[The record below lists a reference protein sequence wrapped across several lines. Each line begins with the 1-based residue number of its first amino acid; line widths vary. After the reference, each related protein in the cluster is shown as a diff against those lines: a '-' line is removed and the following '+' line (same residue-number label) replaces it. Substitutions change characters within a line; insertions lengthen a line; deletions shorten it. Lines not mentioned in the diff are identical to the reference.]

1 MNYMLFTAAV
11 SRAAEHG
18 LPSLRAKQALSL
30 FRFSRLKA
38 RWAHRQECR
47 CSDSARRQ
55 ALSQALAN
63 TSNMKM
69 NTIILIVVSLMP
81 LTAFSQP
88 QPPQPPNPPNPPNAP
103 QPPRDR
109 EDRRP
114 KVPVTFLGVDTS
126 EVPSVLCD
134 QLGLPKGFG
143 LVVDYVVPDGPA
155 ASAGVQQNDVLKMLN
170 DQILTDPG
178 QLSKLIRSY
187 SEGTNVTLTVLRKG
201 QEQKITVKLAK
212 KEVPRRRAWM
222 DGMHMDHNWNVDL
235 GDLGNMDDLKERMSE
250 LKERLGE
257 QRGMIHDAVVRA
269 REEAQRATDEARRSA
284 ERSLRTIT
292 RDNGG
297 LQRTTI
303 DLNKAQIVL
312 SDDKGELRI
321 ENKDGKKFLTA
332 KDPQGKLLFSG
343 PVETNEEVDKVPAE
357 VRQRY
362 EKLQEH
368 DLRAVAPDD
377 LRAESDSDEDD
388 DDMDEES
395 PSASSVSYDQVCSQD
410 AGRSAWEIHTVLI

>member
-1 MNYMLFTAAV
+1 
-11 SRAAEHG
+11 
-18 LPSLRAKQALSL
+18 
-30 FRFSRLKA
+30 
-38 RWAHRQECR
+38 
-47 CSDSARRQ
+47 
-55 ALSQALAN
+55 
-63 TSNMKM
+63 MKTK
-69 NTIILIVVSLMP
+69 TIILIVVSLIP

-88 QPPQPPNPPNPPNAP
+88 QPPQPPNPPNPPSAP

-126 EVPSVLCD
+126 EVPGVLCD
-134 QLGLPKGFG
+134 QLGLSKGFG

-155 ASAGVQQNDVLKMLN
+155 AAAGVQQNDVLKMLN

-212 KEVPRRRAWM
+212 KEVPRRRAWR
-222 DGMHMDHNWNVDL
+222 DDMHMNHDWNVDL
-235 GDLGNMDDLKERMSE
+235 GDLGNMDELKERMSE

-284 ERSLRTIT
+284 ERSVRTIT

-343 PVETNEEVDKVPAE
+343 PVETNEDMGKVPAE

-368 DLRAVAPDD
+368 DLRAVAPGD
-377 LRAESDSDEDD
+377 LRAESDSDDD
-388 DDMDEES
+388 DDVDEES
-395 PSASSVSYDQVCSQD
+395 PSASNVSYDQVCSQE
-410 AGRSAWEIHTVLI
+410 GRRAWEIHTVLM

>member
-1 MNYMLFTAAV
+1 MLFTAAV
-11 SRAAEHG
+11 SRAAEHR
-18 LPSLRAKQALSL
+18 LQSLCAKQALSL
-30 FRFSRLKA
+30 FRFSRMKA
-38 RWAHRQECR
+38 RWAQRQECR

-69 NTIILIVVSLMP
+69 NTIILIVVSLVP

-88 QPPQPPNPPNPPNAP
+88 QPVPPNPPNPPNAP
-103 QPPRDR
+103 QPPLHDR

-155 ASAGVQQNDVLKMLN
+155 AAAGVQQNDVLKMLN

-201 QEQKITVKLAK
+201 QEQKITVKLTK

-222 DGMHMDHNWNVDL
+222 DNMHHMNHDWNFDL
-235 GDLGNMDDLKERMSE
+235 GDLGNLGDDIKEQMSE
-250 LKERLGE
+250 LKERLGDE
-257 QRGMIHDAVVRA
+257 QRGIIHDAVVRA
-269 REEAQRATDEARRSA
+269 REEARRATDEARQSA
-284 ERSLRTIT
+284 ERIRTIT
-292 RDNGG
+292 RNNGA

-368 DLRAVAPDD
+368 DLQAVAPDD
-377 LRAESDSDEDD
+377 LRAESDSDED